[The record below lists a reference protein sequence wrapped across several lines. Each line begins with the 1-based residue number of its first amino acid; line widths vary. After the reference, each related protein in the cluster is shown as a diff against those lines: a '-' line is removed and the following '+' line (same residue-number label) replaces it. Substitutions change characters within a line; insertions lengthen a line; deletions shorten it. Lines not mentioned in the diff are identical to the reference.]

1 MIVST
6 KGRYALRVMVRFAQR
21 GREEYIPLKEIAEGE
36 EISQKYLE
44 SIMTVLSKAGFV
56 DAAAGKGGG
65 YRLNRSPEEYTVGEI
80 LNCIEDNLA
89 PVACIKA
96 GSINCDRSDACLT
109 VPMWK
114 ELDDITNAY
123 LATVTLTD
131 LLTGDKWKNKNY

>member
-1 MIVST
+1 MNVTS
-6 KGRYALRVMVRFAQR
+6 KGRYALMVMIDLAQHPDD
-21 GREEYIPLKEIAEGE
+21 GFISLKTIADRQG
-36 EISQKYLE
+36 ISMKYLE
-44 SIMTVLSKAGFV
+44 MIVGNLKKAQLV
-56 DAAAGKGGG
+56 DSTRGKEGG
-65 YRLNRSPEEYTVGEI
+65 YKLSRKPEEYTVGEI
-80 LNCIEDNLA
+80 LNCLEDNLA

>member
-1 MIVST
+1 MNVTS
-6 KGRYALRVMVRFAQR
+6 KGRYALMVMIDLAQHPDD
-21 GREEYIPLKEIAEGE
+21 GFISLKTIADRQG
-36 EISQKYLE
+36 ISMKYLE
-44 SIMTVLSKAGFV
+44 MIVGNLKKAQLV
-56 DAAAGKGGG
+56 DSTRGKEGG
-65 YRLNRSPEEYTVGEI
+65 YKLSRKPEEYTVGEI

>member
-1 MIVST
+1 M
-6 KGRYALRVMVRFAQR
+6 
-21 GREEYIPLKEIAEGE
+21 
-36 EISQKYLE
+36 
-44 SIMTVLSKAGFV
+44 
-56 DAAAGKGGG
+56 
-65 YRLNRSPEEYTVGEI
+65 
-80 LNCIEDNLA
+80 
-89 PVACIKA
+89 ACIKA